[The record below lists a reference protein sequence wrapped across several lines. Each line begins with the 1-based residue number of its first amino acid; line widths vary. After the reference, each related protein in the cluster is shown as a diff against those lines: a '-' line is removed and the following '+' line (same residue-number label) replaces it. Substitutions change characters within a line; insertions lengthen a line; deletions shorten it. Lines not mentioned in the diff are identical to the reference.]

1 MSVPVPKR
9 HSGELEVNV
18 CTRELCLYT
27 LRILENEKIFP
38 ASQAYIIQEIRETVL
53 DIHTTCWE
61 ANNIKVSKNMVLFE
75 QRTSMQIHA
84 GNACNKLYAL
94 IEIAKPLFHL
104 RSSKASYWQS
114 LVVKTRNKIRAW
126 YDSDAKRLNP
136 TRDENA
142 C

>member
-1 MSVPVPKR
+1 M
-9 HSGELEVNV
+9 
-18 CTRELCLYT
+18 YT
-27 LRILENEKIFP
+27 LRILSNEKIFP

-114 LVVKTRNKIRAW
+114 LVIKTRNKIRAW

-136 TRDENA
+136 TKDENA